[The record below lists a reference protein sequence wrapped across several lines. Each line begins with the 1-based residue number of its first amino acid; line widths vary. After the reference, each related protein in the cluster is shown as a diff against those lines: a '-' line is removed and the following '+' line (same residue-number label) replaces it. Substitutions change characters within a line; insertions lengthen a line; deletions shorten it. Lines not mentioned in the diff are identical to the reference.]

1 MENYVDPIEEQ
12 FNQIQASKKRQESKK
27 RKVEYD
33 VKNYLSTKLT
43 ASETEK
49 KLTIRILNLSPD
61 SETPFEP
68 IHMHYL
74 ASENKSFVCTKQT
87 VSVPENTNKNC
98 PFCDIKDEAEKAQK
112 GADKALWEK
121 LKDIYKA
128 NGSILNYVVRVVDRD
143 DQEFGIKFW
152 KFSEPVYKMI
162 YNIYKDNKEDEINIF
177 DYLNGK
183 DLTVTIEKIGGKT
196 KITNISAKN
205 KQTPLAKTEEESNK
219 LITNDKLW
227 SDVYGVKPYEY
238 LELVIDGKVPF
249 FDKTT
254 MQWVEKKE
262 KVEDTTDEETENEY
276 VSPSEESDESDE
288 NTDTTDNTSNQGQE
302 DLPF

>member
-1 MENYVDPIEEQ
+1 MENDLDPIEQQ
-12 FNQIQASKKRQESKK
+12 FNQIQASKKRQDSKK
-27 RKVEYD
+27 RKVEFD
-33 VKNYLSTKLT
+33 VKNYLSVKLT
-43 ASETEK
+43 KQETEK
-49 KLTIRILNLSPD
+49 KLTIRILNLAPD

-74 ASENKSFVCTKQT
+74 PSEGKSFVCTKQT

-98 PFCDIKDEAEKAQK
+98 PFCDIKDEAEQKQK

-128 NGSILNYVVRVVDRD
+128 NGSMLNYVVRVVDRD

-162 YNIYKDNKEDEINIF
+162 YNIYQDNKADGINIF
-177 DYLNGK
+177 DYENGK
-183 DLTVTIEKIGGKT
+183 DLVVTIEKNNNNSKVT
-196 KITNISAKN
+196 SISAKN
-205 KQTPLAKTEEESNK
+205 KLTPLAKTEEESNN
-219 LITNDKLW
+219 LITNDKIW
-227 SDVYGVKPYEY
+227 SDVYGVKSYEY
-238 LELVIDGKVPF
+238 LELVINGKVPF
-249 FDKTT
+249 FDKTI

-262 KVEDTTDEETENEY
+262 KVEDTTDEEIENEY
-276 VSPSEESDESDE
+276 TSPSEETEEADADESSN
-288 NTDTTDNTSNQGQE
+288 NTASSSQE

>member
-1 MENYVDPIEEQ
+1 M
-12 FNQIQASKKRQESKK
+12 K
-27 RKVEYD
+27 
-33 VKNYLSTKLT
+33 
-43 ASETEK
+43 
-49 KLTIRILNLSPD
+49 
-61 SETPFEP
+61 
-68 IHMHYL
+68 
-74 ASENKSFVCTKQT
+74 
-87 VSVPENTNKNC
+87 
-98 PFCDIKDEAEKAQK
+98 
-112 GADKALWEK
+112 
-121 LKDIYKA
+121 
-128 NGSILNYVVRVVDRD
+128 
-143 DQEFGIKFW
+143 
-152 KFSEPVYKMI
+152 
-162 YNIYKDNKEDEINIF
+162 
-177 DYLNGK
+177 
-183 DLTVTIEKIGGKT
+183 KIGGKT